1 MPNWCNNVVEIRGP
15 RAQVK
20 ALVDHRL
27 DFQKIYPYPKELDI
41 TAGREGADDSPEQMQ
56 LVAAEES
63 NLQKYGYKNWYDW
76 CVSEWGTKW
85 NAGGEDNQ
93 DMQIDYDEDVGDTA
107 IALFQFDTAWGP
119 PLGVMQKLFEDY
131 ALGLPDDQRMSIECR
146 YHEPGVGFFGVWTDG
161 HDRCYQS
168 EWFKG
173 SQDPFWTKDQ
183 DGLLLDETFGI
194 VETMQ
199 EWESQQETEAER
211 KVRDLV
217 VHKKPQNME
226 VA

>member
-1 MPNWCNNVVEIRGP
+1 METNRGAKMPNWCNNVVEIRGP

-27 DFQKIYPYPKELDI
+27 DFMKIYPYPKDLDI

-63 NLQKYGYKNWYDW
+63 NLRKYGYKNWYDW

-107 IALFQFDTAWGP
+107 IALFHFDTAWAP
-119 PLGVMQKLFEDY
+119 AVGVLQKLK
-131 ALGLPDDQRMSIECR
+131 DDHPELSIECR
-146 YHEPGVGFFGVWTDG
+146 YHEPGVGFMGVWTDG
-161 HDRCYQS
+161 SDRCYDNIG
-168 EWFKG
+168 G
-173 SQDPFWTKDQ
+173 SRDAFWQTD
-183 DGLLLDETFGI
+183 DGRLLDETFGI